1 MLIAAATIL
10 GLIFGSFATV
20 VAYRLPTNLEPQ
32 DEKSTTTADHQSI
45 VSGRSHCPNCGHVIT
60 ASENI
65 PLVSYLFQRGR
76 CRHCG
81 HPISPRYPFIE
92 ASTAALFALAAW
104 KFGLSAAAVVYAGF
118 FWALVV
124 LSVIDLEYK
133 KLYNVIVYPTFLA
146 GWVGLIVACFVDD
159 TPAVHLE
166 GAALGALIFGG
177 FLFLVA
183 FVYPAGMGMGDV
195 KLALVLGT
203 FLGYEG
209 HSLGRAAGMTLTGMF
224 FSFFAGGLIGLAI
237 ILVRRGDRKTQVPF
251 GPFLA
256 LGTVVAIFAGQA
268 VLNAY
273 LGSF

>member
-20 VAYRLPTNLEPQ
+20 VAYRVPKG
-32 DEKSTTTADHQSI
+32 DSI

-60 ASENI
+60 AIENV
-65 PLVSYLFQRGR
+65 PLLSYLFQRGR

-81 HPISPRYPFIE
+81 QSISPRYPFIE
-92 ASTAALFALAAW
+92 ASTGALFALATW
-104 KFGLSAAAVVYAGF
+104 KFGLSAAAVVYAAF

-124 LSVIDLEYK
+124 LTVIDLEYK
-133 KLYNVIVYPTFLA
+133 LLPNKIVYPTFLA
-146 GWVGLIVACFVDD
+146 GWVGLVVACFVDD

-203 FLGYEG
+203 FLGYDG
-209 HSLGRAAGMTLTGMF
+209 HSLGRATGLTLTGMF
-224 FSFFAGGLIGLAI
+224 FSFFGGGLIGLAI